1 METNRRSSETLGS
14 RATSTSGRSTST
26 RGTKRVASSDDEDSS
41 KSVRRSGRV
50 VPHRGR
56 HGTKK
61 ANANA
66 AKRPRR
72 GTRTQADFNVA
83 GPSGSGSSAQPVG
96 VMHLFDE
103 LVEDEAERGPGVVRA
118 GAKTKKKTGGRK

>member
-83 GPSGSGSSAQPVG
+83 GPSGSGSQPAD

-103 LVEDEAERGPGVVRA
+103 LVADEADRGPGVVRA

>member
-1 METNRRSSETLGS
+1 MVTNHRLSGTLGS

-26 RGTKRVASSDDEDSS
+26 RGTKRAASPEDEESS
-41 KSVRRSGRV
+41 KEVRRSGRV
-50 VPHRGR
+50 VPQRGR
-56 HGTKK
+56 HAAKK
-61 ANANA
+61 TNA
-66 AKRPRR
+66 AKRQRR
-72 GTRTQADFNVA
+72 TTKTQADFNVA